1 MIDRSDAP
9 ASLPSRSQER
19 KLSGEFRRVR
29 APATAYRFDSAGLVR
44 RYASVRGWRGRTPEN
59 VVILFSCGIQLNDT
73 HPFMAVAEL
82 MRILVDDVH
91 LGGDQA

>member
-29 APATAYRFDSAGLVR
+29 APATAYRFDSAGQFAGMLQFGDAADVR
-44 RYASVRGWRGRTPEN
+44 RKT
-59 VVILFSCGIQLNDT
+59 
-73 HPFMAVAEL
+73 
-82 MRILVDDVH
+82 
-91 LGGDQA
+91 